1 MKILIWCF
9 LFVGF
14 LLLFRKIRWVKV
26 LRRMW
31 LETKTNMDEA
41 SGRRQVESREG
52 LLTMKRENSL
62 WFRLERQ
69 LTYSG
74 WKLRLPFLT
83 AELWV
88 LINVV
93 FLSAVFLIILLL
105 SRNLLWTALVVGA
118 VWAGEYLLLL
128 LCKERAMHSVNSNLL
143 RFLDFLGNYSITAG
157 EITYIFSQV
166 SKYLDEPL
174 RTVLEECSYE
184 AQTTG
189 DTQIALLSM
198 AEKVEHPKFREL
210 ARNLEISIRYC
221 ADFTILV
228 NSSRR
233 SVREYLRMADERKN
247 LLRESAINMLLL
259 LAMSGFVLLTVDGL
273 ITTSIWKIVTDTLP
287 GRIGMGVLALIAVLF
302 CRQAYGINRDSSY

>member
-9 LFVGF
+9 LFAGF
-14 LLLFRKIRWVKV
+14 LLLFRRIKWVKAF
-26 LRRMW
+26 RRLW
-31 LETKTNMDEA
+31 VETKTNMDEA
-41 SGRRQVESREG
+41 SGRRQVESRKG
-52 LLTMKRENSL
+52 LVTMKRENSL
-62 WFRLERQ
+62 WFRLERE

-74 WKLRLPFLT
+74 WKLRFPFLT
-83 AELWV
+83 AEMWV

-93 FLSAVFLIILLL
+93 FLSAVFLLGFFL
-105 SRNLLWTALVVGA
+105 SGNLLWSAVAVGVVC
-118 VWAGEYLLLL
+118 VGEYLLLL
-128 LCKERAMHSVNSNLL
+128 LCKERSMHSVNGNLL

-166 SKYLDEPL
+166 GKYLDEPL

-228 NSSRR
+228 SSSRR
-233 SVREYLRMADERKN
+233 SVREYLRMAEERKN
-247 LLRESAINMLLL
+247 LLRESAVNMLLL

-287 GRIGMGVLALIAVLF
+287 GRIGLGVLALIAILF
-302 CRQAYGINRDSSY
+302 CRQAYGINRDSS